1 VSADAGDAAAGVS
14 EGGALAGDAGVLAGG
29 SPDSGAN
36 DAGADLGAQALSD
49 SQLLALADALSS
61 NEIAQAQ
68 AALPASTDADVQR
81 FATQLTAD
89 HQAARATLSTLAT
102 GLGVTPASSSLSEQ
116 LAQES
121 AAALQQLAAADA
133 GGIDLLF
140 VSSQV
145 AELSRALTL
154 LGQLEAAA
162 DAAALRAELV
172 VLQSIVQQEL
182 SLARSL
188 AALR

>member
-1 VSADAGDAAAGVS
+1 MTQGLCPARQG
-14 EGGALAGDAGVLAGG
+14 
-29 SPDSGAN
+29 PSGFLCR
-36 DAGADLGAQALSD
+36 GCTEPVVP
-49 SQLLALADALSS
+49 SQ
-61 NEIAQAQ
+61 
-68 AALPASTDADVQR
+68 R
-81 FATQLTAD
+81 
-89 HQAARATLSTLAT
+89 ARARTLLRGPVRVGHRRRAT

-182 SLARSL
+182 SLAAGG
-188 AALR
+188 AALKRSTRG